1 MKIVKSERV
10 TPFDVDC
17 CLIYPNAEGNEDMPG
32 VMIYDAVD
40 QKYLH
45 LKYNPNMVRLLRE
58 EHERGSYIIVWS
70 RSGWKWAKNAVIA
83 LGLETYVDRVMSK
96 PIVYFDDTEIQDW
109 LKDRVYIAPS
119 TVYKR

>member
-1 MKIVKSERV
+1 MKIVKSERI
-10 TPFDVDC
+10 TPFDVDS
-17 CLIYPNAEGNEDMPG
+17 CLIYPNAPGTEDMPNTL
-32 VMIYDAVD
+32 IYDPVD
-40 QKYLH
+40 QKYIE

-83 LGLETYVDRVMSK
+83 LGLEAYVNKVMSK

-109 LKDRVYIAPS
+109 LKDRVYIEPS
-119 TVYKR
+119 VVYKR